1 MSSRFAEYGNHAL
14 SERNI
19 VGHRPQ
25 SQASQRSLNA
35 RMAQDNAHHNQL
47 QWYKSFI
54 PGRDSDI
61 GVRGMRNF
69 ERSGYGLARYEE
81 IMNSNEGVSLGRSTI
96 QPKNKLLSDQQY
108 YKENGNTGTPPV
120 RIFLDHKG
128 QPEPEQEEKLNYL
141 QRMSHNQKPVI
152 LAPEVRQQVQ
162 APSIILARNGNNMPP
177 QQQYPL
183 QQPGIPMML
192 PQGGHP

>member
-1 MSSRFAEYGNHAL
+1 MEEAILDDEADAADFLSSRFAEYGNHAL

-25 SQASQRSLNA
+25 SQASQRSLNDQIA
-35 RMAQDNAHHNQL
+35 RQNAPKNQL

-69 ERSGYGLARYEE
+69 ERSGYGLARYAEM
-81 IMNSNEGVSLGRSTI
+81 MNSNEGVSLGHSALK
-96 QPKNKLLSDQQY
+96 PKNKLLSDQQY
-108 YKENGNTGTPPV
+108 YKENGNKATPAV

-128 QPEPEQEEKLNYL
+128 HPEPGQEEKVSNI
-141 QRMSHNQKPVI
+141 RKNNVNQSPVI
-152 LAPEVRQQVQ
+152 LAP
-162 APSIILARNGNNMPP
+162 
-177 QQQYPL
+177 
-183 QQPGIPMML
+183 
-192 PQGGHP
+192 

>member
-1 MSSRFAEYGNHAL
+1 MEDAIVDDEADAVNFLSSRFAEYGNHAL

-25 SQASQRSLNA
+25 SQASQRSLNDQIA
-35 RMAQDNAHHNQL
+35 PQNAQNNNL

-61 GVRGMRNF
+61 NVRGMRNF

-81 IMNSNEGVSLGRSTI
+81 MMNSNEGVSLGHSAI
-96 QPKNKLLSDQQY
+96 KPKNKLLTDKQHY
-108 YKENGNTGTPPV
+108 IENGNKGIPPV

-128 QPEPEQEEKLNYL
+128 QPEPE
-141 QRMSHNQKPVI
+141 
-152 LAPEVRQQVQ
+152 
-162 APSIILARNGNNMPP
+162 
-177 QQQYPL
+177 
-183 QQPGIPMML
+183 
-192 PQGGHP
+192 